1 MEIFEW
7 RLQLMISVAAETAL
21 LPLAAHLLPLA
32 TAVCSEGEMNEI
44 TSYRYTK
51 RNNRQQTI
59 GCNLGLTVFKDFVDK
74 MQVLV
79 GRDVI
84 ARVDILT
91 SESKRR

>member
-1 MEIFEW
+1 
-7 RLQLMISVAAETAL
+7 
-21 LPLAAHLLPLA
+21 
-32 TAVCSEGEMNEI
+32 MNEI

-59 GCNLGLTVFKDFVDK
+59 GCNLGLTVFKDFADK